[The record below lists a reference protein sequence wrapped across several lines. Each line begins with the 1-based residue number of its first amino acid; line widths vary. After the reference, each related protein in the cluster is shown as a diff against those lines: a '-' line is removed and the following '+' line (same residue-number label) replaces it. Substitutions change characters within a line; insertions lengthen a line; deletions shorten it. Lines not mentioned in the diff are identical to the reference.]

1 MTYLRP
7 ILIALA
13 LSFALDVTVFL
24 LGGGNGLAN
33 SDTVTLRLVEG
44 YKAVC
49 TTSATL
55 NQDNQ
60 KNLASS
66 KTETTIRVYS
76 DYLILDMSLTE
87 EITGEATKKTLTSL
101 KVKLINGVPTKV
113 DKVITFSING
123 VDLRTHSDIQPY
135 LDTFVN
141 LILVGYLPLYGNSLS
156 EKKIISYKDS
166 FKNLE
171 EFVKIEAGTTLK
183 VEADYF
189 IKELD
194 TDFRTMMVNEKTEL
208 RFPLEGAV
216 ISSHGSRKF
225 GLNTGLTIS
234 RNLSGSV
241 SFSGLKFTSKS
252 IENCSISQ
260 IKGYYKNSIPISDQ
274 IIEYKNVREDN
285 GSMEYRLSQIDG
297 LLKKNLITES
307 EAEEKRR
314 DILGLKGKGRS
325 FEKTS
330 VNSDNYTIVC
340 RADSYRPAAPF
351 SEDVIYDH
359 ASGTWKFIIKG
370 GEISIVRTGLS
381 IDGKIKSKKLG
392 DKKLDLSWKEEMSNA
407 LGQEAILTYEAK
419 IRSQSF
425 DLHLRIKNDRID
437 GTAGRA
443 TGLCEEQG

>member
-33 SDTVTLRLVEG
+33 SDPVTLRLVEG

-87 EITGEATKKTLTSL
+87 EFTGEATKKTLTSL
-101 KVKLINGVPTKV
+101 KVKLVNGVPTKV

-141 LILVGYLPLYGNSLS
+141 LILVAHLPLYGNSLS
-156 EKKIISYKDS
+156 EEKIISYKDS
-166 FKNLE
+166 FRNLE
-171 EFVKIEAGTTLK
+171 ELVKIEAGTTLK

-208 RFPLEGAV
+208 RFPLEGMV
-216 ISSHGSRKF
+216 VSSHGRRKF
-225 GLNTGLTIS
+225 DLNTGLTIS

-252 IENCSISQ
+252 TENCSISQ

-274 IIEYKNVREDN
+274 IIEYKNAREDN

-325 FEKTS
+325 FENTS

-340 RADSYRPAAPF
+340 RADSYRPVAPF

-359 ASGTWKFIIKG
+359 VSGTWKFIIKG
-370 GEISIVRTGLS
+370 GKISIVRPGLS

-392 DKKLDLSWKEEMSNA
+392 AKKLDLSWKEKMSNA
-407 LGQEAILTYEAK
+407 LGQEAILTYQAK